1 MCNRW
6 CFRNGARPP
15 EQSGLAWLVVLI
27 GLLLAMPLQ
36 SRAADGAKI
45 YQASCAKCH
54 GEAGQGS
61 KKYSRPLEGDLA
73 VPELT
78 DLIAKTMPEDNPGS
92 LSRAEAEAVAR
103 YIHDSF
109 YSAVARER
117 NRPARIEL
125 ARLTVRQTR
134 QALADLIGSFRP
146 AFTPPQER
154 GLQAAYYSGRRMDRR
169 SLVLER
175 RDPQVDFDFGTAAP
189 VAEKMEPHEF
199 SIRWNGSVLA
209 TDTGEHEF
217 VVRTEHACRLWV
229 NDLKQPLIDAWVKSG
244 NETEYRGR
252 IYLLAGRCYPLR
264 LEFSKA
270 KQGVDDSKNQKEKP
284 PSAPASI
291 RLLWRKPGRV
301 VEVIAQRHLLPAQ
314 GPEVFVCSTPFPP
327 DDRSFGWERGT
338 TISKE
343 WDEATTEAAL
353 ETANYLAD
361 HLDELAGVR
370 QADRRPRPPSGDPA
384 AISFDS
390 KQPTT
395 STPERVQKLREFAR
409 RFAERAFRRPL
420 SPEWSA
426 LVDRQFEEEADPDAA
441 VKRVV
446 LLTLKSPRFLFRE
459 IGGENDGY
467 DIAARLSFAL
477 WDSLPDAELLRAA
490 GAGELQDPNRLRQ
503 QAQRMIGDLRAAA
516 KLREFLLRWTR
527 ADHGLDVSK
536 DPMRF
541 PGFDAAI
548 IADLRTSLELFL
560 DDVLS
565 SEKSDYRRLLLE
577 ERVWLNE
584 RLAKF
589 YGVELPEGASGF
601 VPVPMDGAHRA
612 GVLTHPY
619 LMTSFAHA
627 RESSP
632 IHRGVFLARGILG
645 VSLRPPAE
653 AIAPLPAD
661 LHPTL
666 TTRERVILQTQPAQC
681 MSCHAIINPLGFTL
695 EHFDAVGRYR
705 QEDNGKPVD
714 ATGSYRTR
722 SGKLIEVRGARALA
736 EYLVQSDEAHTA
748 FVEQMFHH
756 LIQQPVRAYGAETL
770 AELQKTFAAGDFDMR
785 RLAVEIAVQAAPVG
799 RSAPAADSPISQ
811 EKGSA
816 DR

>member
-1 MCNRW
+1 MSPHR
-6 CFRNGARPP
+6 FT
-15 EQSGLAWLVVLI
+15 SGKQHVPLASSPRCRTVLAVCLA
-27 GLLLAMPLQ
+27 LLLPFGVPVQA
-36 SRAADGAKI
+36 AEADGSKI

-54 GEAGQGS
+54 GASGEGT
-61 KKYSRPLEGDLA
+61 KKYARPLEGDLA
-73 VPELT
+73 VPELA
-78 DLIAKTMPEDNPGS
+78 DLIAKTMPEDNPGA
-92 LSRAEAEAVAR
+92 LSRQEAEAVAR
-103 YIHDSF
+103 YIHDAF
-109 YSAVARER
+109 YSALARER

-125 ARLTVRQTR
+125 ARLTVRQMR
-134 QALADLIGSFRP
+134 QTLADLIGTFRP
-146 AFTPPQER
+146 TFTPPRER

-169 SLVLER
+169 TLVVER
-175 RDPQVDFDFGTAAP
+175 LDPQVDFDFGTAAP
-189 VAEKMEPHEF
+189 VAEKIEPHEF

-229 NDLKQPLIDAWVKSG
+229 NDLNQPLIDAWVKSG

-252 IYLLAGRCYPLR
+252 LYLLAGRCYPLR

-284 PSAPASI
+284 PSPPASI

-314 GPEVFVCSTPFPP
+314 GPELFVCSTPFPP

-338 TISKE
+338 TLSKE
-343 WDEATTEAAL
+343 WDQATTEAAL
-353 ETANYLAD
+353 DTAAYVAD
-361 HLDELAGVR
+361 HLDELAGIR
-370 QADRRPRPPSGDPA
+370 QSDRRPRPPSGDPA
-384 AISFDS
+384 AISFDAKS
-390 KQPTT
+390 PTAPA
-395 STPERVQKLREFAR
+395 PERVRKLRDFAR

-420 SPEWSA
+420 SPEWAA
-426 LVDRQFEEEADPDAA
+426 LVDRQFEAEPDPEVA
-441 VKRVV
+441 VQRVI

-459 IGGENDGY
+459 PGGENDGY
-467 DIAARLSFAL
+467 DVAARLAFAL
-477 WDSLPDAELLRAA
+477 WDGLPDAELLRAA
-490 GAGELQDPNRLRQ
+490 AAGELHDPNRLRD
-503 QAQRMIGDLRAAA
+503 QARRMMADLRATA
-516 KLREFLLRWTR
+516 KLREFLLHWTR

-560 DDVLS
+560 DDVLT
-565 SEKSDYRRLLLE
+565 SEKPDYRRLLLDD
-577 ERVWLNE
+577 RVWLNQ

-589 YGVELPEGASGF
+589 YGIELPEGSADF
-601 VPVPMDGAHRA
+601 VPIRWDGEHRA

-627 RESSP
+627 KDSSP

-666 TTRERVILQTQPAQC
+666 TTRERVVLQTQPAQC
-681 MSCHAIINPLGFTL
+681 MSCHGIINPLGFTL
-695 EHFDAVGRYR
+695 EHFDAIGRYR
-705 QEDNGKPVD
+705 QEDNGKPID
-714 ATGSYRTR
+714 ASGSYRTR
-722 SGKLIEVRGARALA
+722 SGKLIEVRGARELA
-736 EYLVQSDEAHTA
+736 NFLVGSEEAHAA

-756 LIQQPVRAYGAETL
+756 LVQQPVRAYGPEAL
-770 AELQKTFAAGDFDMR
+770 NELRDRFAASEFDIR
-785 RLAVEIAVQAAPVG
+785 HVAVEIAVRAAPVG
-799 RSAPAADSPISQ
+799 RQ
-811 EKGSA
+811 TLGREKQ
-816 DR
+816 

>member
-1 MCNRW
+1 MSDRKS
-6 CFRNGARPP
+6 FQSP
-15 EQSGLAWLVVLI
+15 ERLGKPLSMLCLFLAATAVSLSEPVS
-27 GLLLAMPLQ
+27 AC
-36 SRAADGAKI
+36 AAAQKDGAKI

-54 GEAGQGS
+54 GDQGQGT
-61 KKYSRPLEGDLA
+61 KKYARTLEGDLA

-78 DLIAKTMPEDNPGS
+78 DLIAKTMPEDSPGS
-92 LSRAEAEAVAR
+92 LSREEAEAVAR
-103 YIHDSF
+103 YIHDRF

-134 QALADLIGSFRP
+134 QVLADLVGTFRGT
-146 AFTPPQER
+146 FKPPQER

-169 SLVLER
+169 ALALER
-175 RDPQVDFDFGTAAP
+175 LDPQVDFDFGTAAP
-189 VAEKMEPHEF
+189 VAEKIEPHEF

-244 NETEYRGR
+244 NETEYRGS

-264 LEFSKA
+264 LEFSKS
-270 KQGVDDSKNQKEKP
+270 KQGVDDSQKQKEKP

-301 VEVIAQRHLLPAQ
+301 VEVIPQRHLVPAQ

-327 DDRSFGWERGT
+327 DDRSLGWERGT
-338 TISKE
+338 TVSKE
-343 WDEATTEAAL
+343 WDDATTEAAIQ
-353 ETANYLAD
+353 TANYVAD

-370 QADRRPRPPSGDPA
+370 QVDRRPRPPSGDPA
-384 AISFDS
+384 AISFDN
-390 KQPTT
+390 KQP
-395 STPERVQKLREFAR
+395 SAPNPERVQKLRDFAR

-420 SPEWSA
+420 SSEWAA
-426 LVDRQFEEEADPDAA
+426 LVDRQFEGEADPDLA

-446 LLTLKSPRFLFRE
+446 LLTLKSPRFWFRE

-467 DIAARLSFAL
+467 DVAARLSFAL

-490 GAGELQDPNRLRQ
+490 GAGELHDPNHLRA
-503 QAQRMIGDLRAAA
+503 QAERMIRDLRATA
-516 KLREFLLRWTR
+516 KLREFLLHWTR

-541 PGFDAAI
+541 PGFDAAV

-565 SEKSDYRRLLLE
+565 SDKSDYRRFLLE

-589 YGVELPEGASGF
+589 YGLALPEGSSGF
-601 VPVPMDGAHRA
+601 VPVPMDAEHRA

-627 RESSP
+627 KESSP

-666 TTRERVILQTQPAQC
+666 TTRERVVLQTQPAQC
-681 MSCHAIINPLGFTL
+681 MSCHGIINPLGFTL

-714 ATGSYRTR
+714 ASGSYRTR
-722 SGKLIEVRGARALA
+722 SGKLVEVRGARQLA
-736 EYLVQSDEAHTA
+736 DFLVKSDEAHAA
-748 FVEQMFHH
+748 FIEQMFHH
-756 LIQQPVRAYGAETL
+756 LIQQPVRAYGPETL
-770 AELQKTFAAGDFDMR
+770 AELQKSFAAGDFDIR
-785 RLAVEIAVQAAPVG
+785 RLAVEIAVRAAPRG
-799 RSAPAADSPISQ
+799 HSELGKDKQ
-811 EKGSA
+811 GG
-816 DR
+816 